1 MGCRRLGRCI
11 VFVVGVGTLSTL
23 GSPSPAASWTSIAGE
38 VRVGSPG
45 VLQGDMQVEDWP
57 LLAGLLTRV
66 DANRLVRMRDGVGLD
81 TTTLFP
87 KKDVGKLP
95 TILWRTPY
103 SIPWRRTSESTARQL
118 RPFLERGY
126 AVVFQN
132 ERGTFWSE
140 GTQKFLAGAR
150 HDGYDT
156 VDWISNRP
164 WSNGKVGAI
173 GCSSS
178 AEHQLGLS
186 AMNHP
191 AFAAAIAQA
200 PGAGVGVAGPYHEQG
215 HFYRGGAV
223 QLLWPMWYWTNGQK
237 QRPRFPADIS
247 QAERTRLARA
257 YPLESQLPLP
267 ADIGE
272 LLSWLPIKDILRRVD
287 GPITDFDD
295 FVQRTPGDP
304 RWEETD
310 FGGDGDR
317 FGAPMLWLF
326 SWYDVGVAPNIALY
340 NHARDNG
347 WTDAAGQNQYMVIS
361 PVEHCAFGRET
372 EHTIIGERDV
382 GDARFDYDSLF
393 VDWFDYWLK
402 DVDNGVTDRPRVQTY
417 MMGGDEWVSSDE
429 FPRVGTRPHAYYLHS
444 DGGANRGFEDGRLST
459 DRPIGQEP
467 VDEYLYDPANPTP
480 SVGGSVCCTGGL
492 LLPGAFDQRALETRN
507 DVLVYTTPP
516 LEEGVEVTGFVD
528 VVLYVSSDARDT
540 DFTAKL
546 IDVYPDG
553 TAYNLDDS
561 IQRARYREG
570 YDQTVLMTKGEVY
583 ELHIGP
589 LATSN
594 WFAPG
599 HRIRLEISSSNFP
612 HFERNLNTGGNN
624 YDESGGIVALN
635 RIHHSAEHPSHV
647 VLPIAPASAA
657 RLSGQMPQR

>member
-1 MGCRRLGRCI
+1 MSTPGEASLGSPRALHRA
-11 VFVVGVGTLSTL
+11 VGVG
-23 GSPSPAASWTSIAGE
+23 
-38 VRVGSPG
+38 
-45 VLQGDMQVEDWP
+45 DWP
-57 LLAGLLTRV
+57 LFAGVLGRV

-87 KKDVGKLP
+87 KNGTSELP

-103 SIPWRRTSESTARQL
+103 SIAWRQTSESTARLL

-126 AVVFQN
+126 AVIFQN

-156 VDWISNRP
+156 VDWISSQP

-200 PGAGVGVAGPYHEQG
+200 PGAGIGVAGPYHEQG

-237 QRPRFPADIS
+237 LRPEFPADVS

-257 YPLESQLPLP
+257 FPLDSRLPPP

-287 GPITDFDD
+287 APVTDFDD

-304 RWEETD
+304 RWKETD

-317 FGAPMLWLF
+317 FGTPMLWMF

-347 WTDAAGQNQYMVIS
+347 WTDAAGQNQYMLIS

-372 EHTIIGERDV
+372 EHTIVGERDV
-382 GDARFDYDSLF
+382 GDARFHYDSLF

-402 DVDNGVTDRPRVQTY
+402 GVDNSVTARPRVQAY
-417 MMGGDEWVSSDE
+417 VMGGDEWVSSDE
-429 FPRVGTRPHAYYLHS
+429 FPRAGTRRQTYYLHS
-444 DGGANRGFEDGRLST
+444 DGAASRGFEDGRLT
-459 DRPIGQEP
+459 IDRPIGEEP

-480 SVGGSVCCTGGL
+480 SVGGSVCCTGEL
-492 LLPGAFDQRALETRN
+492 LQPGAFDQRALETRN
-507 DVLVYTTPP
+507 DVLVYTPPP
-516 LEEGVEVTGFVD
+516 LAESVEVTGFVD

-553 TAYNLDDS
+553 TAYNLVDS

-570 YDQTVLMTKGEVY
+570 YDQTVLMTEGEVY
-583 ELHIGP
+583 ELHVGP
-589 LATSN
+589 MATSN
-594 WFAPG
+594 RFAAG

-624 YDESGGIVALN
+624 YDESEGIVALN

-647 VLPIAPASAA
+647 VLPIAPAGVEG
-657 RLSGQMPQR
+657 R